1 MPKLW
6 VPTQQHFDALVAW
19 LSPDSEQA
27 GAKYES
33 IRQRL
38 VTLFTWNGFSD
49 AEDLADE
56 AIDRVTKK
64 LPELVE
70 TYTGDPALYFY
81 GVAKKLL
88 LERRRQEYARD
99 EWELIEPR
107 SCENPQEDDDSDS
120 RLKCLDRCLQ
130 KLPQKNRQLILQYY
144 QEEKREKI
152 DFRLKL
158 AQGVGVEVKTLR
170 VRMHRIRTIL
180 HKCLEKCLAERGSMQ

>member
-6 VPTQQHFDALVAW
+6 VPTQQHFDTLVAW

-56 AIDRVTKK
+56 TIDRVTKK

-70 TYTGDPALYFY
+70 TFTGDPALYFY

-107 SCENPQEDDDSDS
+107 SCENPQEADDSDS
-120 RLKCLDRCLQ
+120 RLECLDRCLQ

-180 HKCLEKCLAERGSMQ
+180 QKCIEKCLAERGSMQ